1 MRILLDTSAYSAF
14 KRGQPQIIA
23 ALREA
28 SFIGLNTIVLGE
40 LLSGFAR
47 VNREE
52 QNRRELREFLASPR
66 VRIISMGL
74 ETAERFAIIYR
85 ALYDVG
91 RPVPTHDL
99 WIAASAMEH
108 AMEHGL
114 RVLTTDSHFRRIGM
128 IDTEYVSIATPES
141 RAVDP

>member
-1 MRILLDTSAYSAF
+1 MVVRILLDTSAYSAF

-47 VNREE
+47 GNREE

-108 AMEHGL
+108 GL